1 MNEIL
6 MMLIQVLRSGGNPMQ
21 AVASIAKGNP
31 VMQQG
36 ANMIAGKSPEQV
48 EQIARNMA
56 AQRGV
61 DIDAML
67 QQLGLK

>member
-21 AVASIAKGNP
+21 AVVSMAKGNP
-31 VMQQG
+31 IMQQG

-61 DIDAML
+61 NLDEML

>member
-6 MMLIQVLRSGGNPMQ
+6 MMLIQTMRAGGNPMQ
-21 AVASIAKGNP
+21 AVETMAKGNP
-31 VMQQG
+31 IMQQG

-56 AQRGV
+56 KQRGV

>member
-6 MMLIQVLRSGGNPMQ
+6 MMLIQVLRAGGNPMQ
-21 AVASIAKGNP
+21 TIASMAKGNP

-56 AQRGV
+56 KQRGV
-61 DIDAML
+61 DIDEML

>member
-6 MMLIQVLRSGGNPMQ
+6 MMLIQVMRSGGNPMQ
-21 AVASIAKGNP
+21 AVASMAKGNP
-31 VMQQG
+31 VMRQG

-48 EQIARNMA
+48 ELIARNMA

>member
-6 MMLIQVLRSGGNPMQ
+6 MMLIQVLRAGGNPMQ
-21 AVASIAKGNP
+21 AVTTMAKGNP

-56 AQRGV
+56 KQRGV

>member
-6 MMLIQVLRSGGNPMQ
+6 MMLIQVLRSSGNPMQ
-21 AVASIAKGNP
+21 AVASMAKGNP

>member
-6 MMLIQVLRSGGNPMQ
+6 MMLIQVMRSGGNPMQ
-21 AVASIAKGNP
+21 AVASMAKGNP
-31 VMQQG
+31 VMRQG

>member
-6 MMLIQVLRSGGNPMQ
+6 MMLIQVLRTGGNPMQ
-21 AVASIAKGNP
+21 AVASMAKGNP
-31 VMQQG
+31 IMQQG

-48 EQIARNMA
+48 EQMARNMA
-56 AQRGV
+56 SQRGV
-61 DIDAML
+61 DIDQML

>member
-6 MMLIQVLRSGGNPMQ
+6 MMLIQILRSGGNPMQ
-21 AVASIAKGNP
+21 AVASMAKGNP

>member
-6 MMLIQVLRSGGNPMQ
+6 MMLIQVMRSGGNPMQ
-21 AVASIAKGNP
+21 AVASMAKGNP

-56 AQRGV
+56 AQRDV

>member
-6 MMLIQVLRSGGNPMQ
+6 MMLIQVMRSGGNPMQ
-21 AVASIAKGNP
+21 AVASMAKGNP
-31 VMQQG
+31 VMRQG

-56 AQRGV
+56 AQRDV

>member
-6 MMLIQVLRSGGNPMQ
+6 MMLIQVMRSGGNPMQ
-21 AVASIAKGNP
+21 AVASMAKGNP

>member
-6 MMLIQVLRSGGNPMQ
+6 MMLIQVMRSGGNPMQ
-21 AVASIAKGNP
+21 AVASMAKGNP
-31 VMQQG
+31 VMRQG

-56 AQRGV
+56 KQRGV
-61 DIDAML
+61 NIDEML

>member
-6 MMLIQVLRSGGNPMQ
+6 MMLIQVLRAGGNPMQ
-21 AVASIAKGNP
+21 AVASMAKGNP
-31 VMQQG
+31 IMQQG

>member
-6 MMLIQVLRSGGNPMQ
+6 MMLIQVMRSGGNPMQ
-21 AVASIAKGNP
+21 AVASMAKGNP

-56 AQRGV
+56 KQRGV
-61 DIDAML
+61 DIDEML

>member
-6 MMLIQVLRSGGNPMQ
+6 MMLIQVLRAGGNPMQ
-21 AVASIAKGNP
+21 AVASMAKGNP

-48 EQIARNMA
+48 EQMARNMA
-56 AQRGV
+56 NQRGV
-61 DIDAML
+61 DIDQML

>member
-6 MMLIQVLRSGGNPMQ
+6 MMLIQVLRAGGNPMR
-21 AVASIAKGNP
+21 AVASMAKGNP

>member
-6 MMLIQVLRSGGNPMQ
+6 MMLIQVLRTGGNPMQ
-21 AVASIAKGNP
+21 AVISMAKGNP
-31 VMQQG
+31 IMQQG

-48 EQIARNMA
+48 EQMARNMA
-56 AQRGV
+56 NQRGV
-61 DIDAML
+61 DIDQML

>member
-6 MMLIQVLRSGGNPMQ
+6 MMLIQILRSGGNPMQ
-21 AVASIAKGNP
+21 AVASMAKGNP

-56 AQRGV
+56 KQRGV
-61 DIDAML
+61 NIDEML
-67 QQLGLK
+67 QQLRLK

>member
-6 MMLIQVLRSGGNPMQ
+6 TMLIQTMRSGGNPMQ
-21 AVASIAKGNP
+21 AVASMAKGNP
-31 VMQQG
+31 IMQQG

-48 EQIARNMA
+48 EQMARNMA
-56 AQRGV
+56 SQRGV